1 MAQGLMRGMVHGD
14 GGDGGDVTIEYRAS
28 VSRVRQKNGVLDLTV

>member
-1 MAQGLMRGMVHGD
+1 MVHGD

>member
-1 MAQGLMRGMVHGD
+1 MRGMVHGD

-28 VSRVRQKNGVLDLTV
+28 VLSRVRQKKQLERRA

>member
-1 MAQGLMRGMVHGD
+1 MVHGD

-28 VSRVRQKNGVLDLTV
+28 VLSRVRQKNSLNGVLDLTV